1 MLDES
6 ENKVAYTWAET
17 PEEVTLW
24 VNFDK
29 QTSKHDLVV
38 KIESQ
43 TLKIVHKNQ
52 TYLDGE
58 LAHAISVDTSTW
70 TLSDGK
76 LEIILSK
83 NNQSLNWSH
92 LVLNDLRGRKVLDA
106 ETAAEYETVLNTTK
120 DTVIAAILLIIFY
133 NQVSILFEN
142 KLPVFK
148 FLISNQEMVDY
159 LQSSAVNNLRNAM
172 MI

>member
-1 MLDES
+1 LLDES

-120 DTVIAAILLIIFY
+120 DTVIDAILLIIFY

-148 FLISNQEMVDY
+148 FLISNQEMVDD
-159 LQSSAVNNLRNAM
+159 LQSSAVNN
-172 MI
+172 

>member
-1 MLDES
+1 MLDEA

-17 PEEVTLW
+17 PDEVTLW
-24 VNFDK
+24 MIFDK

-43 TLKIVHKNQ
+43 SLKIVYKNQ

-76 LEIILSK
+76 LEIVLSK

-92 LVLNDLRGRKVLDA
+92 LVLNDQRGRKVLDA

-120 DTVIAAILLIIFY
+120 DTVINGTLLTMYY
-133 NQVSILFEN
+133 NQISMSLKNELPGFEFSLATR
-142 KLPVFK
+142 KCRK
-148 FLISNQEMVDY
+148 TSN
-159 LQSSAVNNLRNAM
+159 LQ
-172 MI
+172 